1 MKLRYL
7 KTIST
12 EFVPVESGNNRGV
25 WGPGMAVGQALGWE
39 STLYTK
45 GENVKTVLQF
55 YDEEFSSWV
64 DVPTVVERKG
74 EK

>member
-7 KTIST
+7 KTISV
-12 EFVPVESGNNRGV
+12 EYVPTSRNQAGSSIWGGTLSGAYPFYETVYSKKERV
-25 WGPGMAVGQALGWE
+25 D
-39 STLYTK
+39 
-45 GENVKTVLQF
+45 TVLQF

>member
-1 MKLRYL
+1 MKLRYF
-7 KTIST
+7 KTISV
-12 EFVPVESGNNRGV
+12 EFVPENRQHKGGV
-25 WGPGMAVGQALGWE
+25 WGMDISSAYPFYETVYSKRE
-39 STLYTK
+39 
-45 GENVKTVLQF
+45 KTDIVLQF